1 MKVRANAET
10 VADTSTARRFGA
22 EGIGLSRTEHMF
34 FGADRIGAMR
44 RVIMAEDETGRRAGL
59 AELLPIQ
66 REDFAEIFR
75 IMKGFPV
82 TIRRSMNFCPKPR
95 RSSARWRGSP
105 AKPAKTHPI
114 PCDINNYN

>member
-44 RVIMAEDETGRRAGL
+44 RVIMAEDETGRRAG
-59 AELLPIQ
+59 
-66 REDFAEIFR
+66 FAEIFR

-114 PCDINNYN
+114 PCDIN

>member
-1 MKVRANAET
+1 MAAIASVCALFPSVSENDRNSASTAISNAIRRLKIRCNAET
-10 VADTSTARRFGA
+10 PVDAGTARRFAA

-34 FGADRIGAMR
+34 FEADRIGAMR

-75 IMKGFPV
+75 IMKGFP
-82 TIRRSMNFCPKPR
+82 
-95 RSSARWRGSP
+95 
-105 AKPAKTHPI
+105 
-114 PCDINNYN
+114 